1 MQKGLRKKLVT
12 IWRVFVV
19 ALWKRL
25 NMERRAKGNH
35 VIIVNDSYY
44 VRAKRGCVRTIK
56 KKPEESIVD
65 HSGFYLEFISNLTYI
80 SGNQL
85 HFLRL
90 HLILLRMHRG

>member
-1 MQKGLRKKLVT
+1 MLEGAKCEAEQSNVEFLILKKAGLKFYILRELGTVDILQKGLRKKLVM

-44 VRAKRGCVRTIK
+44 VR
-56 KKPEESIVD
+56 ESEVV
-65 HSGFYLEFISNLTYI
+65 SEP
-80 SGNQL
+80 
-85 HFLRL
+85 
-90 HLILLRMHRG
+90 